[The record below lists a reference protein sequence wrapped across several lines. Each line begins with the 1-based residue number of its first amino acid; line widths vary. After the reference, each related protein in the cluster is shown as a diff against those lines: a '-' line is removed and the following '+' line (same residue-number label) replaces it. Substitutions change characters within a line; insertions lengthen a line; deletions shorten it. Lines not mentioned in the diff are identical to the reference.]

1 MVKIIKGSYGH
12 RKGKVIVPVYAGET
26 VELTP
31 EQEVRLVKLGV
42 AEVVNPNGK
51 TSGGKPPKAPEGNS
65 DNDEQSDA
73 LPEYDEKM
81 KLVELKEMLEADRDV
96 FLNLGEFGEE
106 HSVEGKKIPAVLD
119 EAVLVDSKA
128 AEDLGLTQGDLVL
141 FAKCEDLPEQRD
153 AGESL
158 RVDGK
163 GFLIASWRVD
173 YGMAKVYLVQNRGR

>member
-81 KLVELKEMLEADRDV
+81 KLVELKEIDEKYGVDASAMQSKKEVIAAIDAAKKELPTFDGADDV
-96 FLNLGEFGEE
+96 
-106 HSVEGKKIPAVLD
+106 VE
-119 EAVLVDSKA
+119 
-128 AEDLGLTQGDLVL
+128 
-141 FAKCEDLPEQRD
+141 
-153 AGESL
+153 
-158 RVDGK
+158 
-163 GFLIASWRVD
+163 
-173 YGMAKVYLVQNRGR
+173 